1 MNDVVLQILGLAAL
15 TRPCRAMD
23 DASVCAAR
31 RRKSSRLHGS
41 CSFITISVSFINAA
55 RLHSRRAKA
64 VLHSTADDLFLFSL
78 IEMHADKTAN
88 KM

>member
-15 TRPCRAMD
+15 TRPCRAM

-41 CSFITISVSFINAA
+41 CSFITISASFINAA
-55 RLHSRRAKA
+55 QLHSRRAKA

-78 IEMHADKTAN
+78 IKMHADKTAN

>member
-15 TRPCRAMD
+15 TRPCRAM

-41 CSFITISVSFINAA
+41 CSFITISASFINAA

-78 IEMHADKTAN
+78 IKMHADKTAN

>member
-15 TRPCRAMD
+15 TRPCRAM

-41 CSFITISVSFINAA
+41 CSFITISASFINAA
-55 RLHSRRAKA
+55 RLCSRRAKA

-78 IEMHADKTAN
+78 IKMHADKTAN

>member
-15 TRPCRAMD
+15 TRPCRAM

-41 CSFITISVSFINAA
+41 CSFITISASFINAA
-55 RLHSRRAKA
+55 RLYSRRAAKA

-78 IEMHADKTAN
+78 IKMHADKTAN